1 MLERKM
7 KPHQGNSPANI
18 LGRYTL
24 YTVLIVAAFL
34 PLPVVV
40 TASGIG
46 AYCEGGFIEWCQF
59 FLLAASLSIFLT
71 GFYIQPEARGT
82 FAFLAVL
89 VCLALVREN
98 DAFLDRVIPIW
109 GWEALAA
116 FVAVGGVLVVFRERS
131 SFKQSMATIIA
142 GHSFPLLWC
151 GFVAVIPFAQ
161 LLGRAVFL
169 KALLGIEYL
178 RNYKTLVHESTE
190 LLGYVLI
197 AIGAIEALREISH
210 GKEEEG
216 ILQTMSVDT
225 IHGGWRSSQ

>member
-1 MLERKM
+1 M
-7 KPHQGNSPANI
+7 KGYRGNSPLDI
-18 LGRYTL
+18 LRRYAL
-24 YTVLIVAAFL
+24 YTILIVAVLL
-34 PLPVVV
+34 PLPSIV
-40 TASGIG
+40 TAGGIA

-59 FLLAASLSIFLT
+59 FLLTASLIVFVA
-71 GFYIQPEARGT
+71 GVYIHPEARGT
-82 FAFLAVL
+82 FAFLAIL

-131 SFKQSMATIIA
+131 LFMQSMATIIA

-210 GKEEEG
+210 AKEEKG
-216 ILQTMSVDT
+216 LVQTMSVDM